1 MNLIGK
7 EESKKRDFRIG
18 GEEKRGE
25 FRIGG
30 REKVKK
36 ERV

>member
-7 EESKKRDFRIG
+7 KESKKREFRIG

-30 REKVKK
+30 REKVEK